1 MAVPTAATDAGGRC
15 PLAPP
20 ACNANA
26 ARCSGSATRTGT
38 PFVVV
43 HPRGRERGLH
53 EDIVRRQKRHP
64 FEGLVPDLDGRVRLF
79 LTFRPYRMPAP
90 AP

>member
-1 MAVPTAATDAGGRC
+1 MAVPTAATDAGGDALSRRR
-15 PLAPP
+15 PPP

-64 FEGLVPDLDGRVRLF
+64 FEGLVPDIEGRVRLI
-79 LTFRPYRMPAP
+79 T
-90 AP
+90 